1 MQSHVHRMNVL
12 LFGAASLAL
21 AQERARDWAFLAG
34 ERFLPVRDVV
44 YRKLPDGDLKLDFYV
59 RYNKEPGPTVF
70 YIFGGGWQTG
80 SKDQAVLRYLPY
92 LQMGYRVVALEYR
105 LSDRAAAPAQVEDCR
120 CALLWLAQNGPRYG
134 VDPKKLVI
142 AGGSAGAQLALI
154 TAMLDSTFDAACSP
168 GTTLAAPPPALAVL
182 NYYGPTDMQMVYNTR
197 RPHYLKLFRG
207 IDDPLALAKKISP
220 LSWVRPGL
228 PPVLTIH
235 GDADEQVPIRHAT
248 ELHRLL
254 DEAKVANELVIVPG
268 GVHGRQFWTDAELL
282 RVQRRVEAFLQR
294 HAPVGKTAPQRSSP

>member
-1 MQSHVHRMNVL
+1 MV
-12 LFGAASLAL
+12 AAAILPAF
-21 AQERARDWAFLAG
+21 AQDQAPQLARDWAFLAG
-34 ERFLPVRDVV
+34 ERFLAVRNVT

-92 LQMGYRVVALEYR
+92 LQLGYRVVALEYR
-105 LSDRAAAPAQVEDCR
+105 LSDRAPAPAQVEDCR
-120 CALLWLAQNGPRYG
+120 CALLWLAENGRKHG
-134 VDPKKLVI
+134 IDPSRMVI

-154 TAMLDSTFDAACSP
+154 TAMLDSTFDAPCASSASSSVKP
-168 GTTLAAPPPALAVL
+168 PVPPPALGVL

-207 IDDPLALAKKISP
+207 IENPLELAKRISP
-220 LSWVRPGL
+220 LSWVRPGV

-248 ELHRLL
+248 ELHKLL
-254 DEAKVANELVIVPG
+254 DKAGVENELVTVPG

-282 RVQRRVEAFLQR
+282 RVQRRVEAFLRR
-294 HAPVGKTAPQRSSP
+294 HAPIDKPQTKGSPQ